1 MDCRPRSRAPR
12 ATRRQ
17 FLALACGTL
26 AAGELRAQLDP
37 NIQAKR
43 KAALEAAISKVVGD
57 APVREGKVKLDV
69 PPLIDNG
76 NTVPIT
82 VSVES
87 PMTEASYVKAIH
99 IFTEKNP
106 QPYVIT
112 AHLGPR
118 AGRAAISTRARI
130 ADTGRV
136 IAIAQ
141 LSDGSYWSD
150 TVSVIVTLSACLED
164 GLI

>member
-1 MDCRPRSRAPR
+1 MTS
-12 ATRRQ
+12 RRQ

-37 NIQAKR
+37 NIQAR
-43 KAALEAAISKVVGD
+43 RRAALEAAVSKVVGD
-57 APVREGKVKLDV
+57 APARPGKVKLDV

-82 VSVES
+82 VTVDS
-87 PMTEASYVKAIH
+87 PMTPESYVKAIH
-99 IFTEKNP
+99 LLTEKNP
-106 QPYVIT
+106 QPYVLT
-112 AHLGPR
+112 AYLGPR
-118 AGRAAISTRARI
+118 AGRATVSTRARI

-136 IAIAQ
+136 IAIAE
-141 LSDGSYWSD
+141 LSDGTYWSD
-150 TVSVIVTLSACLED
+150 TVSVVVTLSACLED

>member
-1 MDCRPRSRAPR
+1 MT
-12 ATRRQ
+12 TRRQ

-26 AAGELRAQLDP
+26 AAGEVRAQLDP
-37 NIQAKR
+37 NVQARR
-43 KAALEAAISKVVGD
+43 KAALEAAVSKVVGD
-57 APVREGKVKLDV
+57 SPVREGKVKLDV

-82 VSVES
+82 VTVDS
-87 PMTEASYVKAIH
+87 PMTPANYVKAIH
-99 IFTEKNP
+99 LFTEKNP

-112 AHLGPR
+112 AYLGPR
-118 AGRAAISTRARI
+118 AGRAMVSTRARI

-136 IAIAQ
+136 VAIAE
-141 LSDGSYWSD
+141 LSDGTFWSD
-150 TVSVIVTLSACLED
+150 TVSVVVTLSACLED

>member
-1 MDCRPRSRAPR
+1 MT
-12 ATRRQ
+12 TRRE
-17 FLALACGTL
+17 FLVLACGSL
-26 AAGELRAQLDP
+26 AASELHAQLDP

-43 KAALEAAISKVVGD
+43 KAALEAAVSKVVGD
-57 APVREGKVKLDV
+57 APVRQGKVKLDV

-82 VSVES
+82 VTVDS
-87 PMTEASYVKAIH
+87 PMTAASYVKTIH

-118 AGRAAISTRARI
+118 AGQATVSTRGRI

-136 IAIAQ
+136 IAVAE
-141 LSDGSYWSD
+141 LSDGSFWSD
-150 TVSVIVTLSACLED
+150 TVSVVVTLSACLED